1 MADNTLPEL
10 PKPDA
15 IVVDKSGQKL
25 VIDFR
30 KKKSGAGVGTYVP
43 FLPKEGVSLDFLRSV
58 LGDEFLISC
67 GVTRY
72 NSALGDW
79 AEDVIDKKGAQ
90 CNFIEEFVKRVI
102 SGKLVRLK
110 IAEINEQLEEI
121 ATKMEAVT
129 LKIDAA
135 GGTASAEGQ
144 ALMLEHGQEI
154 HDLMREHGR
163 LNSLKM
169 AQKRKKKDSDE
180 DDE

>member
-1 MADNTLPEL
+1 MSEVNTIEL

-15 IVVDKSGQKL
+15 IIVEKSGHQL

-30 KKKSGAGVGTYVP
+30 KKKSGASAGTYVP
-43 FLPKEGVSLDFLRSV
+43 FLPKENVTLDFLRNV

-79 AEDVIDKKGAQ
+79 SEDVVEKKGL
-90 CNFIEEFVKRVI
+90 FSIEEFVKRVL

-110 IAEINEQLEEI
+110 IAEINEQLDEI
-121 ATKMEAVT
+121 LQKMEAIT
-129 LKIDAA
+129 LQVDAA
-135 GGTASAEGQ
+135 GGTASPDGKRIMEANMSSIY
-144 ALMLEHGQEI
+144 ALSQE
-154 HDLMREHGR
+154 MGR
-163 LNSLKM
+163 LNNLKL